1 MSEIKEIVV
10 DPQEEPKVDPIQP
23 SDLDSLDVKE
33 LVRII
38 KETRGDAASNR
49 IAAKDL
55 QTKLDKIAAGEKKEK
70 EDDLKKKGEFEL
82 LLVEKEK
89 LIAELSPLASAY
101 TEMETTERELIKTAL
116 GEDYDESF
124 DVLKLPALKKL
135 SNKLLKTV
143 ANIGVDNPNKGA
155 KEYAKVELTEQEKH
169 TAIMQFPGHDTE
181 KAYEAFKDL
190 KIKRIDL
197 ENKHKKET

>member
-82 LLVEKEK
+82 NGKPIKDVFISEADTLEWVKPFHIVGVSHPQAK
-89 LIAELSPLASAY
+89 FSA
-101 TEMETTERELIKTAL
+101 TIR
-116 GEDYDESF
+116 
-124 DVLKLPALKKL
+124 V
-135 SNKLLKTV
+135 
-143 ANIGVDNPNKGA
+143 
-155 KEYAKVELTEQEKH
+155 
-169 TAIMQFPGHDTE
+169 
-181 KAYEAFKDL
+181 
-190 KIKRIDL
+190 
-197 ENKHKKET
+197 